1 MTILPHLPA
10 PVAIY
15 DPWYALDAYSAPT
28 PPRRV
33 DPQAPVAAERGGRSP
48 RAVTRPVWDQTTDQ
62 GDAQPRSSTR
72 YPYGD
77 PRRPA
82 RLATDLFFVQRYAQE
97 DSPPQRPAVAH
108 GVAAAAYPS
117 LSFENDIWLP
127 GEAIPMDRN
136 DRPRLDIV
144 V

>member
-10 PVAIY
+10 PVAIH
-15 DPWYALDAYSAPT
+15 DPWYGPDALAART
-28 PPRRV
+28 AARRV
-33 DPQAPVAAERGGRSP
+33 DGHEPVAAERGDRSR
-48 RAVTRPVWDQTTDQ
+48 RAATRPVWDETIDQ
-62 GDAQPRSSTR
+62 RRGQPPRSAH
-72 YPYGD
+72 YQFGD

-82 RLATDLFFVQRYAQE
+82 RLATDLFFVQRFAQE

-108 GVAAAAYPS
+108 GAAAAAYPS
-117 LSFENDIWLP
+117 LTFDDDIWLP
-127 GEAIPMDRN
+127 GEAVPLGWN